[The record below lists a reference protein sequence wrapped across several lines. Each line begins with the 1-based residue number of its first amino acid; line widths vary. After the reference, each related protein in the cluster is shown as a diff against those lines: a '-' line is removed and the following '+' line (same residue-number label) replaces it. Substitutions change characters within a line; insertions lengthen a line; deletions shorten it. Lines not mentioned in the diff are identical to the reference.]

1 MRYYNSLGI
10 VYKIVGAETERLP
23 YCLEPNSCFY
33 SSMSRGT
40 LDPVFMV
47 YNNNSEYSS
56 INVNI
61 GDDCH
66 TELIRKMPL
75 INCVSGE
82 INCSGKIRYEEN
94 EEFRTDEFKLIKDNT
109 VITTDDRSIALHNI
123 TGIQFSEINDDGISC
138 LLYDRTSQIY
148 NSANIESYA
157 RDRNI
162 IDGQVDCLIII
173 GRSKPINMN
182 TPVMVDTNQLH
193 QSARRLIIDIFY
205 DYFRITANDEFHSYA
220 CVGYGGRFVTI
231 TNECGDTFTIPS
243 FLVREST
250 SYSFGDCGLTSTNLG
265 DRLRI
270 GTIISRYDKRYV
282 IIGRD
287 ARGRYIM
294 SPYDED
300 FITSKFTD
308 FMDGVPVT
316 EYYNVTSRS
325 GMNAY
330 VFEGFVSSRELE
342 YIMSN
347 YNIESNNCIS
357 AIEPNKLS
365 VYAVV
370 TLKTKDELIEEFGY
384 NNTGKEPDTLVR
396 YTETLA
402 KYGGKDLTITGV
414 YGDRYTVALTD
425 SAEDGTIIA
434 TDDLE
439 EVLVSI
445 DMIRGGGY
453 KKPTVNNNT
462 SFSDKMILE
471 TMNSPITNIV
481 ASGCNRYDMTIVSC
495 DIVPRIERVS
505 ILNQSDNWI
514 WVFTNTGDAMRYNNA
529 TVSAV
534 VTDVAHA
541 LEFEKIS
548 SASIEGT
555 LVYDGHLNGFA
566 EIDKTYVY
574 GAYSKIS

>member
-1 MRYYNSLGI
+1 MRYFNSLGL
-10 VYKIVGAETERLP
+10 VYKIVGAETERSL
-23 YCLEPNSCFY
+23 YYLEPNSCFY
-33 SSMSRGT
+33 SSMSQNT

-47 YNNNSEYSS
+47 YNNNSERPSVS
-56 INVNI
+56 ITMS
-61 GDDCH
+61 DDCH
-66 TELIRKMPL
+66 AELIRKMPL

-82 INCSGKIRYEEN
+82 INCCGKIRYEEN

-109 VITTDDRSIALHNI
+109 VITTDERSIALHDI
-123 TGIQFSEINDDGISC
+123 TDIQFSEISDDDISC
-138 LLYDRTSQIY
+138 LLYDRTSQMY
-148 NSANIESYA
+148 SLADIESCA
-157 RDRNI
+157 SNHNVI
-162 IDGQVDCLIII
+162 NGEVDCLIII

-182 TPVMVDTNQLH
+182 TPVMVDTNQIH
-193 QSARRLIIDIFY
+193 QSARRLIIDTVY

-220 CVGYGGRFVTI
+220 CISYNGRFVTI
-231 TNECGDTFTIPS
+231 IDECGETFNIPS

-250 SYSFGDCGLTSTNLG
+250 SYSFSDCGLTSTNLG
-265 DRLRI
+265 DRLRV

-325 GMNAY
+325 GMGAY
-330 VFEGFVSSRELE
+330 IFEGFVSSRELD

-347 YNIESNNCIS
+347 YNVESNNCIS

-425 SAEDGTIIA
+425 SAEDGTIIDA
-434 TDDLE
+434 DDLA

-453 KKPTVNNNT
+453 KKPTVNNNI
-462 SFSDKMILE
+462 SSPDKMILE

-481 ASGCNRYDMTIVSC
+481 SSGCNRYDMTIVSC
-495 DIVPRIERVS
+495 DIVPRTERVS
-505 ILNQSDNWI
+505 ILRQSDNWI

-529 TVSAV
+529 TVNAV

-548 SASIEGT
+548 SASIEGI